1 MSFVESVAQTLV
13 EVAKDDLVAGKK
25 YLMVD
30 EQHAVVVG
38 IRTGLTEK
46 IAEPAPSYLCGFHT
60 VNMTPFKLA
69 YINNSFV
76 KFFQLPA

>member
-1 MSFVESVAQTLV
+1 MSFVEAITQTLF
-13 EVAKDDLVAGKK
+13 EVAKDDLVMGEK

-30 EQHAVVVG
+30 DTHAVVIETRFDGVS
-38 IRTGLTEK
+38 LV
-46 IAEPAPSYLCGFHT
+46 AVPAASYLCGFK
-60 VNMTPFKLA
+60 VVRFDPFVLH